1 MKIVKD
7 KFILMDGFLGESFY
21 SGVKKKRDD
30 LMLVEFPDGAI
41 SAGVFTTNVT
51 KAAPVIV
58 SSANLASDKI
68 YGLVVNSGNAN
79 ACTGSQG
86 MADALEMCNAAAKV
100 IGCSSENILVS
111 STGIIGKVLE
121 MDKITPAIESGF
133 SKLSVDGMD
142 NISKGIVTTDTFEKK
157 CSVQFCIDG
166 KLATI
171 SGVAKGSGMIHPN
184 MATMLGFAFTDVSVS
199 KEMLQSALDSIT
211 QDTFNMISVDGD
223 TSTNDMV
230 LAFSSAK
237 LGNKIIDSYGDD
249 FDSFKEALKIL
260 SKELSMMI
268 AKDGE
273 GATKL
278 LQVTLSGCDN
288 ESCAKLLAK
297 SVIASSLV
305 KAAFFGNDANWG
317 RIICALGYS
326 GGKFNP
332 DKVDLSFSSINGSI
346 DLMKSGAPIDFC
358 EDKALNV
365 LKTDEIDIQINLNDG
380 DSSAVAW
387 GCDLTYDYVKINGE
401 YRS

>member
-7 KFILMDGFLGESFY
+7 KFILVDGFIGGSFY

-30 LMLVEFPDGAI
+30 LILVQFPDGAV
-41 SAGVFTTNVT
+41 SAGVFTKNIT
-51 KAAPVIV
+51 KAAPVTV
-58 SSANLASDKI
+58 SVENNKSDKI
-68 YGLVVNSGNAN
+68 YALIVNSGNAN
-79 ACTGSQG
+79 ACTGEQG
-86 MADALEMCNAAAKV
+86 MKDALDMCSIAANA
-100 IGCSSENILVS
+100 IDCSSENVLVS

-121 MDKITPAIESGF
+121 MDKISPTIESGF
-133 SKLSVDGMD
+133 NKLSKEGMD
-142 NISKGIVTTDTFEKK
+142 NISKGIITTDTFEKK
-157 CSVQFCIDG
+157 CSVEFYVDG

-184 MATMLGFAFTDVSVS
+184 MATMLGFTFSDVAIS
-199 KEMLQSALDSIT
+199 KEMLQMALDAVT
-211 QDTFNMISVDGD
+211 KDTFNMISVDGD

-230 LAFSSAK
+230 LSFASGK
-237 LGNKIIDSYGDD
+237 LANKIIDSQGSD
-249 FDSFKEALKIL
+249 FDNFKFALNIL

-278 LQVTLSGCDN
+278 LQVSLTGCDN
-288 ESCAKLLAK
+288 EACAKLLAK

-317 RIICALGYS
+317 RILCALGYS
-326 GGKFNP
+326 GGQFDPN
-332 DKVDLSFSSINGSI
+332 KVDLSFTSVNGSI
-346 DLMKSGAPIDFC
+346 ELMKSGAPIDFC
-358 EDKALNV
+358 EDTALSV
-365 LKTDEIDIQINLNDG
+365 LKTDKIDIQINLNDG
-380 DSSAVAW
+380 DKSAVAW